1 MKIVYNLL
9 EAVNSGGIERI
20 VIAKANWLSE
30 HGHDVTII
38 TTDRKGRSPFFPIND
53 KIRSIDLG
61 INYRD
66 SWGSTLKKLAL
77 RPRLMH
83 RHREELSRVLKQLKP
98 HISVSTFGN
107 EVEFL
112 TSIPEAGHTVA
123 EIHFSRMF
131 RLNERS
137 SGLQGMANRIHTVMD
152 KRLAAKYDAFVCL
165 TEEDKPA
172 WGTLPNI
179 NVIPNFIMERSPS
192 MAAAHSQRAIAVGRL
207 TRQKGYD
214 QMIEA
219 WKTVTARHPDWCLD
233 IYGDGELKE
242 ALLSQ
247 INTLGLSE
255 NIIIHPTCSPIES
268 KMLGS
273 EFLLM
278 TSLYEGLPMVML
290 EAMGCGLPVVTFDFK
305 CGPRDIIGNRNGL
318 VVPYGN
324 IAAFA
329 DSICRLIEDH
339 TLRDTLAAN
348 SYESSLEFT
357 QDRIMPHWITL
368 FNRLAAE

>member
-20 VIAKANWLSE
+20 VIAKANWLAE
-30 HGHDVTII
+30 FGHDVTII

-66 SWGSTLKKLAL
+66 SWDSTVKKLVMRHHLMKLHRKALYGVLEQL
-77 RPRLMH
+77 RPD
-83 RHREELSRVLKQLKP
+83 
-98 HISVSTFGN
+98 ISVSTFGN

-112 TSIPEAGHTVA
+112 PDIPAAGHTVA

-131 RLNERS
+131 RLNECS
-137 SGLQGMANRIHTVMD
+137 SGLQGLANRIHTFMD

-172 WGTLPNI
+172 WGKLHNI
-179 NVIPNFIMERSPS
+179 NVIPNFIMARRPA
-192 MAAAHSQRAIAVGRL
+192 MAQGDSRHVIAVGRL
-207 TRQKGYD
+207 TRQKGYER
-214 QMIEA
+214 MIEA
-219 WKTVTARHPDWCLD
+219 WKIVATRHPDWHLD

-242 ALLSQ
+242 DLIIRISRLDLSK
-247 INTLGLSE
+247 
-255 NIIIHPTCSPIES
+255 NITIHPPCAPIEE
-268 KMLGS
+268 KMAQS

-290 EAMGCGLPVVTFDFK
+290 EAMGCGLPVVTLDFK
-305 CGPRDIIGNRNGL
+305 CGPRDIIGNHNGI
-318 VVPYGN
+318 VVPGDDTGR
-324 IAAFA
+324 FA
-329 DSICRLIEDH
+329 DAVCRLIEDR

-348 SYESSLEFT
+348 SYESAMKFT
-357 QDRIMPHWITL
+357 QDRIMPRWLDL
-368 FNRLAAE
+368 FGRLIAR